1 MDIITLA
8 GITEAVY
15 SAHPTAQQ
23 HAYTVSPSSCCCVC
37 QYDSLSAFNT
47 FMLHLYLTFITS
59 QLPHHQCLR
68 NYLSAAQ
75 GRRPLITKSPVQLKI
90 FCQDLII
97 TLSCETIILTSVAWL
112 KYHFNRISLSAKT
125 RSQIESVV
133 KNPELSKL
141 LHLYR
146 FCK

>member
-8 GITEAVY
+8 GITGAVY
-15 SAHPTAQQ
+15 SAHPIAQQ